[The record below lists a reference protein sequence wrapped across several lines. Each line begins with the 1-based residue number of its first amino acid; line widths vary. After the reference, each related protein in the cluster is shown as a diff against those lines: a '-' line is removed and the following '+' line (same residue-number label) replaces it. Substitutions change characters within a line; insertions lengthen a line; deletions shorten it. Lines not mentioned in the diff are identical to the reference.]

1 MPAYRDLIEK
11 PNVHHAMHLATLRS
25 AVEKDPLRIV
35 KAYKSFAK
43 AGHPW
48 QAQSKQVE
56 SPVKRNSQKDSS
68 SSDRGA
74 RSENIEFSSLDNMKD
89 TAPATSNAEEETGG
103 GGVFSVFARK
113 RNYESGSH

>member
-1 MPAYRDLIEK
+1 
-11 PNVHHAMHLATLRS
+11 MHLATLRT
-25 AVEKDPLRIV
+25 AVEKDPLRVV

-48 QAQSKQVE
+48 QALSKQRE
-56 SPVKRNSQKDSS
+56 SPVRRNSQKESG

-74 RSENIEFSSLDNMKD
+74 KSEDIEFSSLDNMKD
-89 TAPATSNAEEETGG
+89 SAPVTSEVGESAG

-113 RNYESGSH
+113 KNYESGSH